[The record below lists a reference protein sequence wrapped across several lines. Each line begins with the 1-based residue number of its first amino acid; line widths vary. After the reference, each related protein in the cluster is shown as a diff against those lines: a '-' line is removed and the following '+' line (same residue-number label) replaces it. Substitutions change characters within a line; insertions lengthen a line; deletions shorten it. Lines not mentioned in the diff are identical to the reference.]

1 MSVRKPELYVPHC
14 KVRTLCSML
23 RQSWKQ
29 ASGSF
34 TITVYMYTSHNCHV
48 YELEAAV
55 VLCGQIQPKITPCET
70 KAGQHCYRET
80 SQRRWACWLLN
91 FLRIPDHTIFPQSHT
106 KMTELF
112 SYLFEAQ
119 CAYVYLVRKATYQLI
134 HPPLVHQ
141 NGKMALLIQPHSLSG
156 VTLFTSSTVFLNPSY
171 SMNLLGCRC
180 VEGWG
185 FCRLVLRTTSS
196 TAPSVWSAI
205 FE

>member
-14 KVRTLCSML
+14 QVRTLCSML
-23 RQSWKQ
+23 RQSWQQ

-70 KAGQHCYRET
+70 KAGQRCYRET

-106 KMTELF
+106 KMTKLF

-134 HPPLVHQ
+134 HPPL
-141 NGKMALLIQPHSLSG
+141 GSSLIAGLDCGLDRWTGLLDWIAGLDSKE
-156 VTLFTSSTVFLNPSY
+156 
-171 SMNLLGCRC
+171 RC
-180 VEGWG
+180 Q
-185 FCRLVLRTTSS
+185 TKH
-196 TAPSVWSAI
+196 VWLHV
-205 FE
+205 